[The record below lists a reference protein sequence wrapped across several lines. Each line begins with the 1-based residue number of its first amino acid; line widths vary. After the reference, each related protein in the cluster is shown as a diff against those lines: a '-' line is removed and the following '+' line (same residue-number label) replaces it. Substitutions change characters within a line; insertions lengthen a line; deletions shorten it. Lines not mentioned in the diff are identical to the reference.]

1 MPRRRYANPVLPSRS
16 HAGCHDQQESFS
28 RDGDTDRAQAN
39 GAASKPKGLADS
51 RYANEDAAD
60 EGEDQDQNDDDES
73 DHDSAA
79 LALVRK
85 PLCDVPAVLLT
96 S

>member
-1 MPRRRYANPVLPSRS
+1 MPIPSSPAAFVRDAMTS
-16 HAGCHDQQESFS
+16 KSQS
-28 RDGDTDRAQAN
+28 RKTEMLTEPQAN